1 MPVSNESEYYSN
13 ICGVI
18 LSTVCLDIYQNQE
31 KHFIFKYIKTQ
42 HLPFDSLCCHVA
54 QNNIYAD
61 FFLLG

>member
-31 KHFIFKYIKTQ
+31 KLFIFK
-42 HLPFDSLCCHVA
+42 C
-54 QNNIYAD
+54 
-61 FFLLG
+61 